1 MTASPHQDQPGPG
14 AAQGTEAA
22 VSRGN
27 PILGNLLFAL
37 FAMISFVGTYLIVR
51 HFRSRWLA
59 VLLSMAVLVFFV
71 ALYFGLEALLQWLGL

>member
-1 MTASPHQDQPGPG
+1 M
-14 AAQGTEAA
+14 
-22 VSRGN
+22 SRGN
-27 PILGNLLFAL
+27 PILGNLLVAL
-37 FAMISFVGTYLIVR
+37 FAMISCVGTYLIVR